1 MACASPDCKS
11 GPYVVNNVGSTPTSP
26 TILPRQKVL
35 GLIMTL
41 VVRYHN
47 DFFGTSTAML
57 RGGMVRDKLAD

>member
-1 MACASPDCKS
+1 MVLRRTVNPFLN
-11 GPYVVNNVGSTPTSP
+11 GNNVGSNPSSP

-35 GLIMTL
+35 GSIMTP

-57 RGGMVRDKLAD
+57 RGGMVRDKLADL